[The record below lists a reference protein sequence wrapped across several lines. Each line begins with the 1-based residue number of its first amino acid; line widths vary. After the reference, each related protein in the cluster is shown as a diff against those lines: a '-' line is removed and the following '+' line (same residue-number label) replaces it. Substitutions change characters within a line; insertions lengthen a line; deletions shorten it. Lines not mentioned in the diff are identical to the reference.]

1 MSDPIQNPPTLNGFI
16 AFGRAIMGIPV
27 GAMADADPGWNYAF
41 TLGQAMIPLEI
52 NQINPD
58 MYTVAVY
65 NFSGS
70 VLIQWQQ
77 DYANQ
82 VFFAD
87 ARQAYGINTFTAG
100 VITTANDNGTGESMT
115 VGKGL
120 SNLDLTSLQRAKDP
134 YGRQALA
141 IMMSLG
147 TLWGLT

>member
-1 MSDPIQNPPTLNGFI
+1 MPIQNPPTLAGFI
-16 AFGRAIMGIPV
+16 QFGRSIMGIPV
-27 GAMADADPGWNYAF
+27 GAMSDVDPGWEYAF
-41 TLGQAMIPLEI
+41 TLGEGMIPLEI
-52 NQINPD
+52 NAIAPD

-65 NFSGS
+65 NFAGS

-77 DYANQ
+77 DYPNQ

-100 VITTANDNGTGESMT
+100 VITTAADNGTSESMT
-115 VGKGL
+115 IGKGL
-120 SNLDLTSLQRAKDP
+120 GNLDLSSLQRAKDP

-147 TLWGLT
+147 TLWGLS